1 MKGNTNAWGCINGSR
16 AALGGACMAKTAI
29 GLQDFYLNQIR
40 KEHIPVI
47 IYLINGVQLRG
58 LIRAFDNFTVL
69 LESDGRNDLIY
80 KHAIST
86 ITPQKPFTLATPSNG
101 E

>member
-1 MKGNTNAWGCINGSR
+1 
-16 AALGGACMAKTAI
+16 MAKTAI
-29 GLQDFYLNQIR
+29 ALQDIYLNQIR

-58 LIRAFDNFTVL
+58 LVRAFDNFTVL

-86 ITPQKPFTLATPSNG
+86 ITPQKPFVLPASTPG

>member
-1 MKGNTNAWGCINGSR
+1 MT
-16 AALGGACMAKTAI
+16 KTAT
-29 GLQDFYLNQIR
+29 GLQDVYLNQIR

-47 IYLINGVQLRG
+47 IYLVNGVQLRG
-58 LIRAFDNFTVL
+58 LVRAFDNFTVL
-69 LESDGRNDLIY
+69 LENDGKNDLIY

-86 ITPQKPFTLATPSNG
+86 ITPQKTFSLAIPQIT

>member
-1 MKGNTNAWGCINGSR
+1 MNSWGYTSSNP
-16 AALGGACMAKTAI
+16 AALGGTCMAKTAI
-29 GLQDFYLNQIR
+29 GLQDIYLNQIR

-58 LIRAFDNFTVL
+58 LVRAFDNFTVL
-69 LESDGRNDLIY
+69 LECDGRNDLIY

-86 ITPQKPFTLATPSNG
+86 ITPQKSFTLTTVQQG

>member
-1 MKGNTNAWGCINGSR
+1 MT
-16 AALGGACMAKTAI
+16 KTPT
-29 GLQDFYLNQIR
+29 GLQDVYLNQIR

-47 IYLINGVQLRG
+47 IYLVNGVQLRG
-58 LIRAFDNFTVL
+58 LVRAFDNFTVL
-69 LESDGRNDLIY
+69 LENDGKNDLIY

-86 ITPQKPFTLATPSNG
+86 ITPQKTFTLALPQMA

>member
-1 MKGNTNAWGCINGSR
+1 MT
-16 AALGGACMAKTAI
+16 KTAT
-29 GLQDFYLNQIR
+29 GLQDVYLNQIR

-47 IYLINGVQLRG
+47 IYLVNGVQLRG
-58 LIRAFDNFTVL
+58 LVRAFDNFTVL
-69 LESDGRNDLIY
+69 LENDGKNDLIY

-86 ITPQKPFTLATPSNG
+86 ITPQKTISLAIPQIT

>member
-1 MKGNTNAWGCINGSR
+1 MV
-16 AALGGACMAKTAI
+16 KTAI
-29 GLQDFYLNQIR
+29 GLQDVYLNQIR

-47 IYLINGVQLRG
+47 IYLVNGVQLRG
-58 LIRAFDNFTVL
+58 LVRAFDNFTVL
-69 LESDGRNDLIY
+69 LDSDGKSDLIY

-86 ITPQKPFTLATPSNG
+86 ITPQKPFSLTLPQMA

>member
-1 MKGNTNAWGCINGSR
+1 MT
-16 AALGGACMAKTAI
+16 KTAT
-29 GLQDFYLNQIR
+29 GLQDVYLNQIR

-47 IYLINGVQLRG
+47 IYLVNGVQLRG
-58 LIRAFDNFTVL
+58 LVRAFDNFTVL
-69 LESDGRNDLIY
+69 LENDGKNDLIY

-86 ITPQKPFTLATPSNG
+86 ITPQKIFSLALPQVA